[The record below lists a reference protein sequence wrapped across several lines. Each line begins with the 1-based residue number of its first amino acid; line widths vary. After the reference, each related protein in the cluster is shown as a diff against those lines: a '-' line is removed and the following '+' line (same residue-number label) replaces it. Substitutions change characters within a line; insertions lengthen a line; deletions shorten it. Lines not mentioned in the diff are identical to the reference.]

1 MTSLRSIL
9 LVILCTACQTTL
21 RTGDLL
27 FHVSDRGNAITAVT
41 PAMTDHVA
49 IYVGNDTVV
58 EAIPGRGVT
67 LTPIDTLLLRESG
80 HYRVG
85 RVPAAD
91 RSKSVANALGYLGL
105 PYDSLFLPTAA
116 AIYCSELVQL
126 SYVDRHGH
134 PLFSTIPMSFHDS
147 TGLVTPYWQQ
157 FYQRHGLPVPEGE
170 PGTNPGELSQ
180 HRQVKLKNIKKK

>member
-1 MTSLRSIL
+1 MKKTLRLML
-9 LVILCTACQTTL
+9 LVVLCAACQTTL

-27 FHVSDRGNAITAVT
+27 FHVTARGNAIIAVT

-67 LTPIDTLLLRESG
+67 LTPIDTLLLRETG

-85 RVPAAD
+85 RVRKAD
-91 RSKSVANALGYLGL
+91 RRQSVANALGYIGL
-105 PYDSLFLPTAA
+105 PYDSLFLPTAT

-126 SYVDRHGH
+126 SYVDRHGQ

-170 PGTNPGELSQ
+170 PGTNPGELSE
-180 HRQVKLKNIKKK
+180 RPQVKMK